1 MRYQNI
7 NKLIGDTTMETKIIK
22 DLVANLHKDILSY
35 IKEDVKTTCQRL
47 GINAEFIIENKKDSR
62 GNNYSVIVSSDFQ
75 TMPMIFKSINIKGSL
90 YMKEDNE
97 EYYEVGMRLDYHYR
111 HFEGGTNG
119 CTLGK
124 IVYMVRKGYKPD
136 SILNEVSLY
145 VDKVKS
151 ITI

>member
-22 DLVANLHKDILSY
+22 DLVANLHKDILDY
-35 IKEDVKTTCQRL
+35 IKEDIKTTCQRL
-47 GINAEFIIENKKDSR
+47 GINAEFTIENNKDFR
-62 GNNYSVIVSSDFQ
+62 GNNYFCIVSSDFQ
-75 TMPMIFKSINIKGSL
+75 TMPMIFESINIVGGL

-97 EYYEVGMRLDYHYR
+97 EYYEVGVFLEYHYR
-111 HFEGGTNG
+111 HFEGGTNS

-124 IVYMVRKGYKPD
+124 VVYEVKKGYKPG
-136 SILNEVSLY
+136 SILNKASRY
-145 VDKVKS
+145 VDKIKS